1 MYSLLP
7 PNRAPIRFT
16 LQRQYGPGD
25 QRVAATQGPAPPPA
39 PSELCSGALPPAGLL
54 SASPATAIEHSAAT
68 GPAHSVH
75 CAEPVAHP
83 PPNHQPAVK
92 VSSEKRG
99 ETTGAPAVV
108 VALVAWSSSVVSAG
122 AAKLAVVV
130 SSGLK
135 PLSWRPRP
143 TRYPVPRG
151 RAGSYAAGRY
161 WRPSRPRPGFLMVN
175 EWNGARRSLTH
186 IQAAARIARPLFS

>member
-7 PNRAPIRFT
+7 PNRP
-16 LQRQYGPGD
+16 QYAS
-25 QRVAATQGPAPPPA
+25 RY
-39 PSELCSGALPPAGLL
+39 SGNTALET
-54 SASPATAIEHSAAT
+54 SASQPHKDRLHPQRPLSSALERFPQRACLAQAPATAIEHSAAT

-83 PPNHQPAVK
+83 PPNDQPAVK

-143 TRYPVPRG
+143 TRYPIPRG
-151 RAGSYAAGRY
+151 RAGSHAAGRY